1 MQRKKQKEN
10 WFMHISLI
18 AAMIHHDCAAA
29 SFSLRTVFSLF
40 YVFSVFFTAPT
51 AAHHNRDT
59 VLNPEYSVLLTFDC
73 GT

>member
-29 SFSLRTVFSLF
+29 SFSL
-40 YVFSVFFTAPT
+40 FFQPFL
-51 AAHHNRDT
+51 RF
-59 VLNPEYSVLLTFDC
+59 LSFLYSPYLRASQQGYGVES
-73 GT
+73 